1 MRILKTRFGV
11 FKLIMPNATPSPTA
25 LRLREF
31 RRRRSRGVEVLA
43 VEVDTKEFARVLEA
57 AQLTPPDF
65 LLSRQALEAHAALFI
80 REKIEELKHAP
91 RHR

>member
-1 MRILKTRFGV
+1 METLS
-11 FKLIMPNATPSPTA
+11 PSPTA
-25 LRLREF
+25 KRLREM
-31 RRRRSRGVEVLA
+31 RKRKARGVEVLA